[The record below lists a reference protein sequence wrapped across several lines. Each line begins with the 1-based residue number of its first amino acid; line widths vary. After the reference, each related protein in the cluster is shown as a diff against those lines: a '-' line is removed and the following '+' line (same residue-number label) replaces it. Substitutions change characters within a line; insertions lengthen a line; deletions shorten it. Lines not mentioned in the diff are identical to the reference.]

1 MKCCLDNLSTLLYQ
15 VQRKVKLFIELKHFV
30 YFTESDETYEDSLRS
45 MTNSAADTRNCM
57 NRQMPEV
64 FQLLLIFTHVLLN
77 ILTSWMSMTP
87 LEVYRLT

>member
-64 FQLLLIFTHVLLN
+64 FQLLLIFTHVLL
-77 ILTSWMSMTP
+77 IF
-87 LEVYRLT
+87 

>member
-45 MTNSAADTRNCM
+45 MTNSAADTRNYEPTNAGGFSAVANLYSCTF
-57 NRQMPEV
+57 N
-64 FQLLLIFTHVLLN
+64 F
-77 ILTSWMSMTP
+77 LTTWMSMTP
-87 LEVYRLT
+87 LEVYRLI